1 MSNFKKLIENILV
14 EYDRDDL
21 SDNFWQAAKNYKQTQ
36 FEKEKLYSKT
46 INPVNAKDLVYI
58 KAVFTNKTTNNISVF
73 YISNNQPKSPYV
85 KEKSQATQFSVTEGE
100 NFINKHPKQIVKD
113 KNNNEFER
121 HFELEKI

>member
-1 MSNFKKLIENILV
+1 M
-14 EYDRDDL
+14 
-21 SDNFWQAAKNYKQTQ
+21 
-36 FEKEKLYSKT
+36 
-46 INPVNAKDLVYI
+46 YI

-85 KEKSQATQFSVTEGE
+85 KEKNQATQFSVTEGE
-100 NFINKHPKQIVKD
+100 NFINKYPKQIVKD

>member
-14 EYDRDDL
+14 EYDRDDP
-21 SDNFWQAAKNYKQTQ
+21 SDNFWQAVKDYKQTQ
-36 FEKEKLYSKT
+36 FEKEKLYTKT

-85 KEKSQATQFSVTEGE
+85 KEKSQATQFSS
-100 NFINKHPKQIVKD
+100 N
-113 KNNNEFER
+113 R
-121 HFELEKI
+121 R

>member
-14 EYDRDDL
+14 EYDRDDP
-21 SDNFWQAAKNYKQTQ
+21 SDNFWQTATDYKQTQ

-46 INPVNAKDLVYI
+46 INPVNTKDLVYI

-73 YISNNQPKSPYV
+73 YISNNQPKSPCV
-85 KEKSQATQFSVTEGE
+85 KEKSQSTQFSVTEGE
-100 NFINKHPKQIVKD
+100 NFINKYPKQIVKD